1 MENSDFIINV
11 NNKNNEALITY
22 GEINIKDYNEK
33 IDIDDVKKMS
43 SNNKVL
49 NNNYQKF
56 ISILNEIENKI
67 KNECEHNFDF
77 KIILKFYIKDISNS
91 IIIITCESF
100 LQIANGEVFNYKDE
114 NILEKGLT
122 QGFPFLINQINN
134 NYDED

>member
-1 MENSDFIINV
+1 MENSIFIINV

-22 GEINIKDYNEK
+22 SEINIKDYNEK
-33 IDIDDVKKMS
+33 IYIEDVKKMS

-56 ISILNEIENKI
+56 ISILYEIENKI

-91 IIIITCESF
+91 IIIIHVNF
-100 LQIANGEVFNYKDE
+100 FFK
-114 NILEKGLT
+114 
-122 QGFPFLINQINN
+122 
-134 NYDED
+134 